1 MTDEMKLVVAW
12 RQLIDGGTCTM
23 DWRGLMLKDSQVSG
37 LVALV
42 VVATDAAGTLLCE

>member
-1 MTDEMKLVVAW
+1 
-12 RQLIDGGTCTM
+12 M

-42 VVATDAAGTLLCE
+42 VVVATDAAGTLLCE